1 MFKAIGSVLRA
12 IAPTLLEALPIPG
25 IGGMARAAITG
36 IFGLDEGSTDKEIG
50 MALKHATPEQLLALK
65 KADQDFKIKMKELDI
80 DLEEIHQADRDSA
93 RKMQIDTKSLIPGFL
108 ALVIFFGFF
117 SLLACLIF
125 VPIPKDAIPIL
136 EIMVGSLGAMVI
148 QIIQFYYG
156 SSRGSQDK
164 TRILSDLDKK

>member
-1 MFKAIGSVLRA
+1 MIKAIGGVLRA

-36 IFGLDEGSTDKEIG
+36 IFGLEEGSTDKEIG

-65 KADQDFKIKMKELDI
+65 KTDQDFKIKIKELDI

-93 RKMQIDTKSLIPGFL
+93 RKMQVDTKSLIPGFL

-117 SLLACLIF
+117 SLLACLIYI
-125 VPIPKDAIPIL
+125 PIPKDAVSIL
-136 EIMVGSLGAMVI
+136 EIMIGSLSTMVI
-148 QIIQFYYG
+148 MIVTFYFG
-156 SSRGSQDK
+156 SSKGSQDK